1 MTDDVDPEFYKN
13 YPAYVLKIKPTTF
26 TELQIRRPTIHYLDE
41 TPDGEFKT
49 KDKLGTDKATEVFVV
64 EDKNSKTWRMKVFSP
79 LGIRVFADEVKLN
92 RSIDYPL
99 INGVLAAYE
108 QENYH
113 VISAL
118 NGPTLKAAAESRS
131 FSEAEVRQIA
141 WSILL
146 SVNIMHERGLCLNEL
161 SADDFSLPADGPD
174 VQEVQTQDAGM
185 CFVFLENL
193 AGATTSAAD
202 GVKANLSQVADIVTM
217 LLTNLVSKD
226 EKSDTSKAVEEFIEA
241 LRQAS
246 TAKEILSHP
255 FIADI
260 KPTVLNAHLSNL
272 KSSKI
277 SCKMHEVLLM
287 AAYTFVLDNQ
297 SKYALMMSFLA
308 ADKTHKG
315 YLLPEDMQG
324 IGIAAPIFKRLN
336 LYSSGKL
343 SFHEFCV
350 AAMSKEVLTDENV
363 LKIFKMLDI
372 YEKGFLT
379 LDDFER
385 WFGSK
390 KYPWD
395 SVIKEALQELGHHK
409 LPKDEPAK
417 ALPEIKDKPPY
428 TLSADDLAAIATQL
442 AEKHR

>member
-1 MTDDVDPEFYKN
+1 
-13 YPAYVLKIKPTTF
+13 
-26 TELQIRRPTIHYLDE
+26 
-41 TPDGEFKT
+41 
-49 KDKLGTDKATEVFVV
+49 
-64 EDKNSKTWRMKVFSP
+64 
-79 LGIRVFADEVKLN
+79 
-92 RSIDYPL
+92 
-99 INGVLAAYE
+99 
-108 QENYH
+108 
-113 VISAL
+113 
-118 NGPTLKAAAESRS
+118 
-131 FSEAEVRQIA
+131 
-141 WSILL
+141 
-146 SVNIMHERGLCLNEL
+146 MHERGLCLSEL

-193 AGATTSAAD
+193 AGATASTED
-202 GVKANLSQVADIVTM
+202 GAKANLSQVADIVTA
-217 LLTNLVSKD
+217 LLASKD
-226 EKSDTSKAVEEFIEA
+226 EKSELSKAAEQFVVA
-241 LRQAS
+241 LREAS
-246 TAKEILSHP
+246 TAKEALSHP

-260 KPTVLNAHLSNL
+260 KPTVPNAHLSNL

-277 SCKMHEVLLM
+277 SCKMHEALLM
-287 AAYTFVLDNQ
+287 AAFTFVLDNQ

-308 ADKTHKG
+308 ADKMHQG

-336 LYSSGKL
+336 LYSTGKL

-363 LKIFKMLDI
+363 KKIFAMLDI

-417 ALPEIKDKPPY
+417 ALPEIKDKPPH